1 MEERGGEVAGGRK
14 GELGR
19 ISAPQR
25 QTVAT
30 SQKEEDGGNEKLK
43 RDAMRGRFIF
53 RQRKVAGENG
63 PRAPR
68 KVGVPRGL

>member
-1 MEERGGEVAGGRK
+1 MEGRGGEVAGGRK

-25 QTVAT
+25 KTVAT
-30 SQKEEDGGNEKLK
+30 SQKEEEAGGEKTK
-43 RDAMRGRFIF
+43 RGSMGGCFIS

-63 PRAPR
+63 PRNTGR
-68 KVGVPRGL
+68 RS

>member
-1 MEERGGEVAGGRK
+1 MEGRGGEVAGGRK

-19 ISAPQR
+19 IPAPQR
-25 QTVAT
+25 KTVAT
-30 SQKEEDGGNEKLK
+30 SQKEEEEESKKPKRGSMGGC
-43 RDAMRGRFIF
+43 FIF
-53 RQRKVAGENG
+53 RQRKVADENG